1 MGSSGG
7 SGSTTTTTQQKLS
20 PQSKELL
27 NLVMPTIKGYVNPD
41 GTVNASTYPGSTV
54 APVNANQTL
63 GQQMVLGQTGAA
75 QGEAASAGQGIN
87 FLTSGQVLDP
97 NSNPYLISAINAA
110 IRPITENYTQTVL
123 GNIRD
128 NAQLAGAFGYN
139 RQGLED
145 SAAAENYMKQVGDTS
160 ASMANTNYQ
169 AGLDAMSRS
178 MAFAPSIQQ
187 MLYTPGSAVAGVGQ
201 QQQELAQQQLDAEV
215 QQFYQQQYLP
225 LSLAEEIAGIAYGNP
240 AGSASTTSTGGGTNK
255 LQSALG
261 LGAAGASL
269 GSMIMPGAGTAAG
282 GALGALLG
290 LFG

>member
-1 MGSSGG
+1 MGSSSGG
-7 SGSTTTTTQQKLS
+7 TTKTTTTQKMS

-41 GTVNASTYPGSTV
+41 GSVNASTYPGQTV
-54 APVNANQTL
+54 APTNANQTL
-63 GQQMVLGQTGAA
+63 GQEMVLGQSGAA
-75 QGEAASAGQGIN
+75 GASANAANTGMN

-97 NSNPYLISAINAA
+97 KSNPYLTDAINAA

-123 GNIRD
+123 GSIRD
-128 NAQLAGAFGYN
+128 NAQLAGAYGYN

-145 SAAAENYMKQVGDTS
+145 AAAGSNYMKQVGDTASTMSS
-160 ASMANTNYQ
+160 ANYQ

-178 MAFAPSIQQ
+178 MAFAPGVQQ
-187 MLYTPGSAVAGVGQ
+187 MLYTPGAAVAGVGQ
-201 QQQELAQQQLDAEV
+201 QQQQQSQAQIDAAV
-215 QQFYQQQYLP
+215 QKFYQQQYLP

-240 AGSASTTSTGGGTNK
+240 SGSVTSTGQGGGTSG

-269 GSMIMPGAGTAAG
+269 GSMIMPGVGTAAG